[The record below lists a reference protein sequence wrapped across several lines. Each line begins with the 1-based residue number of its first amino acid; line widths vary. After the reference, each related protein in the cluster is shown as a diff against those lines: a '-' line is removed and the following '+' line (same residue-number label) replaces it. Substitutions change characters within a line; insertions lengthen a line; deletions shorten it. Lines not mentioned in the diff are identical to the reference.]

1 MLEPPPDERTDVPL
15 DRMVELPLERT
26 LELLLECTAGL
37 LLLERVA
44 LGCVTVVELLR
55 LVFTDALRFTVVVVR
70 VALLPRVPIALLR
83 VGALCVRVVTLCARE
98 ADAPRVVILAFSR
111 ELLVRV
117 PIAVMRSFVRT
128 FALLKVRDALVR
140 VDTRVAEPRSVSP
153 RVAIR
158 VAIWR
163 LRSISRALA

>member
-1 MLEPPPDERTDVPL
+1 MLEPPPDDRTEVPL
-15 DRMVELPLERT
+15 ERIVELPLERT

-37 LLLERVA
+37 LLLGR
-44 LGCVTVVELLR
+44 VTVVELLR
-55 LVFTDALRFTVVVVR
+55 LVFTDVLRLMVVVVR
-70 VALLPRVPIALLR
+70 VALLSRVPTALLR

-140 VDTRVAEPRSVSP
+140 VDTRVAEPWSAPP

>member
-1 MLEPPPDERTDVPL
+1 MLEPPPDDRTEVPL
-15 DRMVELPLERT
+15 ERIVELPLERT
-26 LELLLECTAGL
+26 LELLLERTAG

-98 ADAPRVVILAFSR
+98 ADAPRVVILTFSR

-140 VDTRVAEPRSVSP
+140 VDTRVAELWSTPP

>member
-1 MLEPPPDERTDVPL
+1 M
-15 DRMVELPLERT
+15 
-26 LELLLECTAGL
+26 
-37 LLLERVA
+37 
-44 LGCVTVVELLR
+44 
-55 LVFTDALRFTVVVVR
+55 
-70 VALLPRVPIALLR
+70 
-83 VGALCVRVVTLCARE
+83 RVVTLCARE
-98 ADAPRVVILAFSR
+98 ADAPRVVMLALSR

-128 FALLKVRDALVR
+128 FVLLKVRDALVR
-140 VDTRVAEPRSVSP
+140 VDTRVAELWSAPP